1 MHAEDDVIDTSI
13 NGAQGS
19 DTAYYDLGI
28 DPNPVATETLIPA

>member
-1 MHAEDDVIDTSI
+1 MHAEDDFLDTSI

-19 DTAYYDLGI
+19 DTAYYDLGT